1 MAGGLATWAASETD
15 QALQGDGLDVS
26 GEAMNRMLVGKVLY
40 PLFHRVQGVPSQ
52 KRLKE
57 FEVSQWWS
65 PERLR
70 ALQLERL

>member
-1 MAGGLATWAASETD
+1 
-15 QALQGDGLDVS
+15 
-26 GEAMNRMLVGKVLY
+26 MNRMLVGKVLY